1 MYKKTCD
8 SQHYI
13 GRAAN
18 HSTKGSRT
26 GLVTVLPPSAQ
37 PEFETYL
44 DLAAQR
50 EELLKKL
57 DAATERYALAQKNL
71 TRLHPLLQQYS
82 VAFQRDRR
90 TQMPPACKIAKEE
103 IWQAKAALESIRR
116 EVGFLRK
123 AMNSSY
129 RGSYEKTFT
138 AMARAVLSQDVF
150 DKIESMVFEQIGKPR
165 KHYLSDTLSA
175 SEEVAP

>member
-8 SQHYI
+8 SRHYI

-37 PEFETYL
+37 PEFEMYL

-50 EELLKKL
+50 DELLKKL
-57 DAATERYALAQKNL
+57 DAAAERYALAQKNL
-71 TRLHPLLQQYS
+71 TRLHPLFQQYS

-103 IWQAKAALESIRR
+103 VRQAKSALESLRR
-116 EVGFLRK
+116 ECAFLRK
-123 AMNSSY
+123 AMSASY

-138 AMARAVLSQDVF
+138 AVARAVLPQDVF
-150 DKIESMVFEQIGKPR
+150 DKIESIVFEQIGKPR
-165 KHYLSDTLSA
+165 KNYLADMSSI
-175 SEEVAP
+175 EETAP